1 MLPDTTHILSP
12 DTKTRGKVLNA
23 LLKQMRTAFA
33 ALPFALLGVVS
44 GCGGGN
50 TQLPIA
56 PYSPYTGVFVD
67 APVTGLNYRTTSGAA
82 GNTDAQGH
90 FNYALGDIVTFSTG
104 GVILGMAIPVVTPA
118 GNTVVTPVDLAGGG
132 GTSSAPAQLI
142 GEVLGTLNSIA
153 IARNVAGNLPLSSGV
168 FGIVQSDATA
178 LFTPLVAPYLYP
190 PLFIPPPF
198 LTLYDFPLT
207 STVPTI
213 PSVQSQ
219 LQAEV
224 AAVSGVASVTT
235 AATATLNMNQGVNA
249 AGVIGTVWKGTC
261 AICTPV
267 TDGTFYFQPDG
278 NITGFTSDGN
288 ILAGTWAGSTAAPPA
303 AQAVQFALMSSP
315 LGATYSGTI
324 ASGATTAV
332 INDSGGVAAFNITK
346 AVSSSLLTNNLY
358 LGGWYGVYTPAG
370 STDVYGDGTPVYL
383 ILSPDGTFSGVMDGN
398 QANTG
403 IIGGTWTPS
412 NPYGMPVSG
421 IGTGK
426 FIGSTTA
433 TFSFNMATKSGLYL
447 QNGNVVGTIAFSRT
461 GVLSMNSSLTNI
473 PMATVIQPVNITWP
487 ANPAALHSNFALAI
501 NINSGGTYAIKSE
514 ANPLGNGPLGG
525 GATSYT
531 MTDNI
536 PITYY
541 PTGAGTYTWTVDP
554 LVAGSCTPAS
564 GIGTITS
571 PATISITC
579 N

>member
-1 MLPDTTHILSP
+1 M
-12 DTKTRGKVLNA
+12 KA
-23 LLKQMRTAFA
+23 LLKQMKTAFA

-118 GNTVVTPVDLAGGG
+118 GNVVVTPVDLAGGG
-132 GTSSAPAQLI
+132 GTSYAPAQLI

-153 IARNVAGNLPLSSGV
+153 VARNVAGNLPLASGV
-168 FGIVQSDATA
+168 FGIEQNDATA

-190 PLFIPPPF
+190 PLYIPPPF

-207 STVPTI
+207 STVSTI

-224 AAVSGVASVTT
+224 SAASGVASVTT
-235 AATATLNMNQGVNA
+235 AANATLNMNQGVNA

-261 AICTPV
+261 ATCTPV

-288 ILAGTWAGSTAAPPA
+288 ILAGTWAGSTATPPA
-303 AQAVQFALMSSP
+303 AAAVQFALMSSP
-315 LGATYSGTI
+315 AGAAYSGTI

-346 AVSSSLLTNNLY
+346 ATSGSLLTNNLY

-370 STDVYGDGTPVYL
+370 STDVYGAGTPVYL
-383 ILSPDGTFSGVMDGN
+383 ILSPDGTFSGIMDGN
-398 QANTG
+398 QTSTG
-403 IIGGTWTPS
+403 IIGGTWTAS
-412 NPYGMPVSG
+412 NPYGLPVSG
-421 IGTGK
+421 IGTGAFAK
-426 FIGSTTA
+426 DATA
-433 TFSFNMATKSGLYL
+433 TFSFNMSSKTGLYL
-447 QNGNVVGTIAFSRT
+447 RNGNVVGTIAFRRS
-461 GVLSMNSSLTNI
+461 GVLAMNSSTFTS
-473 PMATVIQPVNITWP
+473 PAVAMATLPLTVNITWP
-487 ANPAALHSNFALAI
+487 ASPAALHSNFALAI
-501 NINSGGTYAIKSE
+501 STNNGTYAIKSE
-514 ANPLGNGPLGG
+514 GNPLGNGPLGN
-525 GATSYT
+525 GATTYT
-531 MTDNI
+531 MTDTI
-536 PITYY
+536 SVPYY
-541 PTGAGTYTWTVDP
+541 PTGATGYNLSVNP
-554 LVAGSCTPAS
+554 IISGSTNCS
-564 GIGTITS
+564 ITS
-571 PATISITC
+571 GPSGSLPAASATVGISCI
-579 N
+579 

>member
-1 MLPDTTHILSP
+1 MLPDTAQIHFP

-23 LLKQMRTAFA
+23 LLKQMKTAIA

-50 TQLPIA
+50 NQVMIA

-82 GNTDAQGH
+82 GSTDAQGH

-132 GTSSAPAQLI
+132 GTSNPPAQLI

-153 IARNVAGNLPLSSGV
+153 VARNVAGNLPVAGGV
-168 FGIVQSDATA
+168 FRVVQNDATA
-178 LFTPLVAPYLYP
+178 LFLPLVTPYLYP
-190 PLFIPPPF
+190 PLYLPPPF
-198 LTLYDFPLT
+198 LTLYMFL
-207 STVPTI
+207 PTGTNP
-213 PSVQSQ
+213 PSIQSQ

-224 AAVSGVASVTT
+224 AAASGVASVTT

-261 AICTPV
+261 ATCTPV
-267 TDGTFYFQPDG
+267 VDGTFYFQPDG

-288 ILAGTWAGSTAAPPA
+288 ILAGTWAGSTATPPA
-303 AQAVQFALMSSP
+303 APAVQFALMSSP
-315 LGATYSGTI
+315 AGAAYFGTI
-324 ASGATTAV
+324 ASGASSATIDA
-332 INDSGGVAAFNITK
+332 GGTPAFTITK
-346 AVSSSLLTNNLY
+346 ATSSSLLTNSLY
-358 LGGWYGVYTPAG
+358 LGGWYGVYTPLG
-370 STDVYGDGTPVYL
+370 STDVYGAGTPVYL
-383 ILSPDGTFSGVMDGN
+383 ILSPDGTFSGIMDGN
-398 QANTG
+398 QASTG

-426 FIGSTTA
+426 FLGSATA

-487 ANPAALHSNFALAI
+487 ANPAPLHSNFALAI
-501 NINSGGTYAIKSE
+501 NINSGGTYAIKAE

-541 PTGAGTYTWTVDP
+541 PTGASTYTWTVAP
-554 LVAGSCTPAS
+554 LVSGSCTPAS
-564 GIGTITS
+564 GTGTIAS